1 MALDIKDFSDP
12 VIDAVPT
19 PMIVAWEADADV
31 DAGDMAYLD
40 ADGAITAA
48 ADDGDAET
56 PTANALF
63 GLILNAAD
71 SGETAQVLYHG
82 YAGNKWSLTDA
93 QRYRLA
99 GVGVVIRP
107 YV

>member
-1 MALDIKDFSDP
+1 MALSIKDFADP

-19 PMIVAWEADADV
+19 PMIVSFEADADV

-40 ADGAITAA
+40 SDGAITAA
-48 ADDGDAET
+48 ADDGGDPAT
-56 PTANALF
+56 PNALF
-63 GLILNAAD
+63 GIILNAAD
-71 SGETAQVLYHG
+71 SGETANVLYHG
-82 YAGNKWSLTDA
+82 YAGNKWGLTDA

>member
-1 MALDIKDFSDP
+1 MSIDIKKFADP
-12 VIDAVPT
+12 VIDAIPT
-19 PMIVAWEADADV
+19 PMIVTFKADADV
-31 DAGDMAYLD
+31 TAGSMAYLD

-48 ADDGDAET
+48 ADDGEGTD
-56 PTANALF
+56 NALF
-63 GLILNAAD
+63 GVILNAAD
-71 SGETAQVLYHG
+71 SGQPADVLYHG
-82 YAGNKWSLTDA
+82 YAGNAWNLTDA